1 MLYKEQYKF
10 FMCVHGGVKI
20 SQNAYGV
27 IKEAKLCKSDVM
39 EASLIRVRTLSQNS
53 ERDRFLF
60 NE

>member
-39 EASLIRVRTLSQNS
+39 EASLIRVRT
-53 ERDRFLF
+53 
-60 NE
+60 